1 AMAVDFADINRDGH
15 DDFFVADM
23 MSPTHLLEMTQ
34 VMITNPFA
42 KPIDEFIDR
51 PIIHRN
57 TLLVNRGDNSYMD
70 TANFSGVAATEWTWG
85 ATFLDVDLDGLEDLL
100 IANGHAFDTQNLD
113 AIERT
118 AKLGKTPAAQARKKV
133 FLYPPLNVPNMVF
146 RNEGGLRFT
155 EAGSQWGFESK
166 NVSHG
171 ISLCDLDNDGDQDVV
186 VNCLNEPPLLYR
198 NNATA
203 PRVSVALRGA
213 RGNTRGIGARI
224 IVRGGPYEQSQE
236 MIAGG
241 RYLAGDEP
249 LRSFAAGQAQSLSI
263 EVAWPSGS
271 RTVVTAAK
279 PNYAYEIHEKN
290 SQPKPPPLA
299 KPPPMFIDASDWLNH
314 EHSEHP
320 SDDFLRQPLLPRRL
334 TESGPGVAFID
345 WDGDGRD
352 ELFFGNGAGGKLV
365 GYSVAAEGRLA
376 KLAEPAFD
384 RPLAGDALGLGALGQ
399 GLLVAV
405 SAHDSPT
412 PTASSL
418 QLFRPG
424 AAKPKV
430 IKLPS
435 ANHSDAGSIA
445 VADVDGDGHPDVF
458 VAGQGIPG
466 KFSQPASSWLLRGG
480 PGGVKLDAE
489 QSAVFANIGLVT
501 AAVFVNL
508 DDDILPELALAT
520 EWGPIRIFKNSG
532 GKFTNATKAWG
543 LDSQP
548 GIWQTLAIGD
558 FDNDGRFDLLAG
570 NWGLNSPYKHGEKRV
585 PYLVHSDIG
594 GDGFYDALEARFD
607 VASQRLLPRH
617 QLVTLELL
625 FPFLRETFPTHR
637 GYAAATLQQIFAG
650 QLAGAKLLKASHL
663 ASVLLLNR
671 AGTFEARP
679 LPVEAQLT
687 PVNGATVADF
697 DGDGNEDVFL
707 SQNFFAVR
715 VEDYRMDAGEGMLLL
730 GDGAGG

>member
-1 AMAVDFADINRDGH
+1 
-15 DDFFVADM
+15 
-23 MSPTHLLEMTQ
+23 
-34 VMITNPFA
+34 
-42 KPIDEFIDR
+42 
-51 PIIHRN
+51 
-57 TLLVNRGDNSYMD
+57 
-70 TANFSGVAATEWTWG
+70 
-85 ATFLDVDLDGLEDLL
+85 
-100 IANGHAFDTQNLD
+100 
-113 AIERT
+113 
-118 AKLGKTPAAQARKKV
+118 
-133 FLYPPLNVPNMVF
+133 
-146 RNEGGLRFT
+146 
-155 EAGSQWGFESK
+155 
-166 NVSHG
+166 
-171 ISLCDLDNDGDQDVV
+171 
-186 VNCLNEPPLLYR
+186 
-198 NNATA
+198 
-203 PRVSVALRGA
+203 
-213 RGNTRGIGARI
+213 
-224 IVRGGPYEQSQE
+224 
-236 MIAGG
+236 
-241 RYLAGDEP
+241 
-249 LRSFAAGQAQSLSI
+249 
-263 EVAWPSGS
+263 
-271 RTVVTAAK
+271 
-279 PNYAYEIHEKN
+279 
-290 SQPKPPPLA
+290 
-299 KPPPMFIDASDWLNH
+299 
-314 EHSEHP
+314 
-320 SDDFLRQPLLPRRL
+320 
-334 TESGPGVAFID
+334 
-345 WDGDGRD
+345 
-352 ELFFGNGAGGKLV
+352 V

-445 VADVDGDGHPDVF
+445 VADMDGDGHPDVF
-458 VAGQGIPG
+458 VAGHGIPG
-466 KFSQPASSWLLRGG
+466 KFPQPASSWLLRGG

-548 GIWQTLAIGD
+548 GIWQTLAVGD
-558 FDNDGRFDLLAG
+558 FDTDGRFDLLAG

-625 FPFLRETFPTHR
+625 FPFLREKFSTHR

-730 GDGAGG
+730 GDGAGGFASVFGHRSGIKIFGEQRGCAVGDLNDDGRPDLLIAQSKGRPKLYLNALGQPGLRVRGSQGAVLRPVYDDGTKGAARLVSSSSGRYSRNSDTQILGAAGRIRSVEVTWPNGMKRGENVTDPARLLELSAE

>member
-1 AMAVDFADINRDGH
+1 M
-15 DDFFVADM
+15 
-23 MSPTHLLEMTQ
+23 
-34 VMITNPFA
+34 
-42 KPIDEFIDR
+42 
-51 PIIHRN
+51 
-57 TLLVNRGDNSYMD
+57 
-70 TANFSGVAATEWTWG
+70 
-85 ATFLDVDLDGLEDLL
+85 
-100 IANGHAFDTQNLD
+100 
-113 AIERT
+113 
-118 AKLGKTPAAQARKKV
+118 
-133 FLYPPLNVPNMVF
+133 
-146 RNEGGLRFT
+146 
-155 EAGSQWGFESK
+155 
-166 NVSHG
+166 
-171 ISLCDLDNDGDQDVV
+171 
-186 VNCLNEPPLLYR
+186 
-198 NNATA
+198 
-203 PRVSVALRGA
+203 
-213 RGNTRGIGARI
+213 
-224 IVRGGPYEQSQE
+224 
-236 MIAGG
+236 
-241 RYLAGDEP
+241 
-249 LRSFAAGQAQSLSI
+249 
-263 EVAWPSGS
+263 
-271 RTVVTAAK
+271 
-279 PNYAYEIHEKN
+279 
-290 SQPKPPPLA
+290 
-299 KPPPMFIDASDWLNH
+299 
-314 EHSEHP
+314 
-320 SDDFLRQPLLPRRL
+320 
-334 TESGPGVAFID
+334 
-345 WDGDGRD
+345 
-352 ELFFGNGAGGKLV
+352 
-365 GYSVAAEGRLA
+365 
-376 KLAEPAFD
+376 
-384 RPLAGDALGLGALGQ
+384 
-399 GLLVAV
+399 AV

-412 PTASSL
+412 PTAPSL

-445 VADVDGDGHPDVF
+445 VADVDGDGHSDVF
-458 VAGQGIPG
+458 VAGHGIPG
-466 KFSQPASSWLLRGG
+466 KFPQPASSWLLRGG

-548 GIWQTLAIGD
+548 GIWQTLAVGD

-625 FPFLRETFPTHR
+625 FPFLRENFPTHR
-637 GYAAATLQQIFAG
+637 QYASSTLQQIFAA

-671 AGTFEARP
+671 AGTFETRP

-715 VEDYRMDAGEGMLLL
+715 VEDYRMDAGEGLLLL
-730 GDGAGG
+730 GDGAGGFASVFGHRSGIKIFGEQRGCAVGDLNDDGRPDLLIAQSKGRPKLYLNALGQPGLHVRLKFNGGTVSSQGAVLRPVYKDGSKGPVRLVSGSSGRYSRNSDTQILGAAGRIRSVEVTWPNGMKRGEKVTDPARLLELSAE